1 MAKIVISTLFNSEMK
16 RFFHKLAPGE
26 LEAILGGIYPYN
38 FHVVNITDSVTIN
51 PQGGDNTYEAVNHSV
66 SYHDNKINT
75 VDYSRSIYNNFV

>member
-1 MAKIVISTLFNSEMK
+1 MTRIVISTLFDSEIK
-16 RFFHKLAPGE
+16 RFFHNLSPEK

-38 FHVVNITDSVTIN
+38 FHIVNTTDSLTISS
-51 PQGGDNTYEAVNHSV
+51 PGGDNTYEAVNHSV